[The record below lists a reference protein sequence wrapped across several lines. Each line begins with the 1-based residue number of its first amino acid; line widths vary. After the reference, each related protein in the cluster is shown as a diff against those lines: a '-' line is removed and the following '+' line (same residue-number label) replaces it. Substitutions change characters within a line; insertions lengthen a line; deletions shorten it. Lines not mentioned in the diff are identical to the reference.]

1 MDNKRIEAAVR
12 EILLAVGEDPE
23 REGLLETPKRVAKM
37 YAERFEGLEKDPR
50 VHTEKFFHEDNSE
63 LVLVKD
69 IEFDSTCEHHLLPI
83 YGKAHIA
90 YKPRD
95 GRVIGLSK
103 LARILEDISKRPQ
116 LQERITNS
124 VADILMD
131 NLNPEGVFVVV
142 EAEHMCMSIRGIKK
156 RGAIT
161 VTKAERGD
169 FKHDDILRREVM
181 DMIHSS

>member
-1 MDNKRIEAAVR
+1 MVDYKRIEKAVE
-12 EILLAVGEDPE
+12 EILLAVGEDPG

-37 YAERFEGLEKDPR
+37 YAERFEGLEKNPA
-50 VHTEKFFHEDNSE
+50 VHTQKYFHEDNSE

-116 LQERITNS
+116 LQERITND
-124 VADILMD
+124 VADVLMD
-131 NLNPEGVFVVV
+131 NLDPEGVFVVV

-156 RGAIT
+156 RGSVT
-161 VTKAERGD
+161 VTNSERGV
-169 FKHDDILRREVM
+169 FKEDYRLKDEVLG
-181 DMIHSS
+181 MIKS

>member
-1 MDNKRIEAAVR
+1 MVDYKRIEKAVE
-12 EILLAVGEDPE
+12 EILLAVGEDPG

-37 YAERFEGLEKDPR
+37 YAERFEGLEKNPA
-50 VHTEKFFHEDNSE
+50 VHTQKYFHEDNSE

-116 LQERITNS
+116 LQERITND
-124 VADILMD
+124 VADVLMD
-131 NLNPEGVFVVV
+131 NLDPEGVFVVV

-156 RGAIT
+156 RGSVT
-161 VTKAERGD
+161 VTKSERGV
-169 FKHDDILRREVM
+169 FKEDYRLKDEVLG
-181 DMIHSS
+181 MIKS